1 MLYYVMMGIL
11 SLCFWGTTIGGEAW
25 AKDFRVAID
34 IGHSPSTVG
43 AVSARGVPEYNF
55 NRKMAQLLLAK
66 LQQDNRFRGSF
77 IVNETGDDLSLSSR
91 PAIAERRGAD
101 LFLSIHHDSVY
112 PEQLSQWVYQGKL
125 MDVCDLFAGHS
136 IFYSEK
142 NGRPAESS
150 RLANIIGTE
159 MRQAGFTP
167 TLHHAN
173 RGNKV
178 LVDRTKGIYT
188 FNNLVVLKSAD
199 IPAVLFECG
208 IIKSSLEEVK
218 LCDPRQQQRM
228 VNALYSAIV
237 KYAEMQSR

>member
-1 MLYYVMMGIL
+1 MVYYVMMCLL
-11 SLCFWGTTIGGEAW
+11 SLCCLGTVSEGW
-25 AKDFRVAID
+25 ARDFRVAID
-34 IGHSPSTVG
+34 IGHSPSSVG

-55 NRKMAQLLLAK
+55 NRKMAQLLLAR

-77 IVNETGDDLSLSSR
+77 IVNEAGDKTSLSSR
-91 PAIAERRGAD
+91 PAMAESRGAD

-125 MDVCDLFAGHS
+125 LDVCDQFAGHS

-142 NGRPAESS
+142 NGSPAESFRFAS
-150 RLANIIGTE
+150 ILGTE

-178 LVDRTKGIYT
+178 LVDRTKGIYS

-228 VNALYSAIV
+228 VNALYKAIST
-237 KYAEMQSR
+237 YAERQSR

>member
-1 MLYYVMMGIL
+1 MFYAVTICLL
-11 SLCFWGTTIGGEAW
+11 SFCLWMPATAGW

-34 IGHSPSTVG
+34 IGHSPASPG
-43 AVSARGVPEYNF
+43 AVSARGVPEYRF
-55 NRKMAQLLLAK
+55 NRTIAQMLLAR
-66 LQQDNRFRGSF
+66 LQKDPLLQGSF
-77 IVNETGDDLSLSSR
+77 IVNEAGDKVSLSSR
-91 PAIAERRGAD
+91 PAVAESRKAD

-112 PEQLSQWVYQGKL
+112 PEQLSQWVYEGRL

-142 NGRPAESS
+142 NGSPAESARFA
-150 RLANIIGTE
+150 RLLGTE
-159 MRQAGFTP
+159 MRAAGFTP

-178 LVDRTKGIYT
+178 LVDSHKGIYT

-208 IIKSSLEEVK
+208 IIKSSVEEVK
-218 LCDPRQQQRM
+218 LCDPSYQQR
-228 VNALYSAIV
+228 VVTALYKAIS
-237 KYAEMQSR
+237 KYAAGP

>member
-1 MLYYVMMGIL
+1 MIYYILMCCL
-11 SLCFWGTTIGGEAW
+11 SLVFWGTMFGGAVG

-55 NRKMAQLLLAK
+55 NRNMARLLLGK
-66 LQQDNRFRGSF
+66 LQQDNRFKGSF
-77 IVNETGDDLSLSSR
+77 IINDTGEDISLSGR

-112 PEQLSQWVYQGKL
+112 PEQLSKWVYQGKA
-125 MDVCDLFAGHS
+125 MDVCDQCAGHS

-142 NGRPAESS
+142 NGSPLESR
-150 RLANIIGTE
+150 RLADLIGTE
-159 MRQAGFTP
+159 MRRSGFCP

-208 IIKSSLEEVK
+208 VIKSSQEEVK
-218 LCDPRQQQRM
+218 LCDPRYQQRM
-228 VNALYSAIV
+228 VTALYNALV
-237 KYAEMQSR
+237 KYAEMQR